1 MQKNEKLE
9 KALKNIDYQIKE
21 KELLKEILF
30 LRQYG
35 TKNSEL
41 DKGNINID
49 IEK

>member
-1 MQKNEKLE
+1 MQKNDKLE
-9 KALKNIDYQIKE
+9 KTLKNIDYQIKE

-35 TKNSEL
+35 TKNSES
-41 DKGNINID
+41 DKENID